1 MLNSILP
8 TQGISYFNSR
18 TPLKSAMAD
27 ARGPLMLAIF
37 QFTHSFR
44 ECDSGTH
51 GVDNTHKYFN
61 SRTPL
66 DSAIPRYSIS
76 DASLT
81 ISSETIQYIT
91 IN

>member
-44 ECDSGTH
+44 ECDSALVAKNLVGS
-51 GVDNTHKYFN
+51 DFN

-66 DSAIPRYSIS
+66 ESAIQRLIV
-76 DASLT
+76 
-81 ISSETIQYIT
+81 
-91 IN
+91 